1 MPKTYNSLTV
11 ANATA
16 GNAILASD
24 QAKVFENSNN
34 YRVPPMCTVR
44 RTTSATGFSS
54 GASVSFS
61 SAAIDTDSMFSAGAP
76 TRITINTP
84 GLYLVTS
91 LVNAQATAT
100 LTLVNSVIGLN
111 GASLSENYTPIFN
124 GTSAVATSS
133 VVVPLVATDYL
144 TLAVTFIGG
153 SAYVVSGAATATSSQ
168 TRLSATWLGQV
179 S

>member
-1 MPKTYNSLTV
+1 MPKTYNTIGTF
-11 ANATA
+11 TA
-16 GNAILASD
+16 GAILTAA
-24 QAKVFENSNN
+24 QMNEIGTNVNN

-44 RTTSATGFSS
+44 RTTNATGFSS
-54 GASVSFS
+54 GSSVSFS

-76 TRITINTP
+76 TRITVNTA

-100 LTLVNSVIGLN
+100 LTLVNSTIGLN

-133 VVVPLVATDYL
+133 VVVSLAATDYL